1 MILGD
6 FNLLVMDWKRAVI
19 NYSLSLELSLK
30 LLRNKFDLRQ
40 IFTTPSRSGNMLD
53 VILISESFARSV
65 VKYCPPIAS
74 SDHVTQSML
83 F

>member
-1 MILGD
+1 MIPGD
-6 FNLLVMDWKRAVI
+6 FNLPEIDWKRAVI

-30 LLRNKFDLRQ
+30 LLRNEFELRQ
-40 IFTTPSRSGNMLD
+40 SITTPSRSGNMLD

-65 VKYCPPIAS
+65 NKYCPPIAS
-74 SDHVTQSML
+74 SDPVTQSML